1 MVSPITAWVQ
11 TLGVTSGLS
20 PSARLLFAIEQSMN
34 KGTLQVECL
43 GVSGPM
49 FHPLGSNRVV
59 HINDTAKRDPVHD
72 NNALDALG
80 DGFAEPVYG
89 ALLGL
94 ARPGTGHTTPW
105 EEHDFLRAGNTVGFQ
120 ATKIDHSTVRLEVDY
135 KGGRREFNAS
145 LVKHGG
151 GGGGG
156 SRFVL
161 SIEMVPS

>member
-1 MVSPITAWVQ
+1 MVSPITAWAQ

-20 PSARLLFAIEQSMN
+20 PSDRLLFAIKQSMN
-34 KGTLQVECL
+34 KGTLLVE
-43 GVSGPM
+43 VSQEM
-49 FHPLGSNRVV
+49 FAMLGSNPVV

-72 NNALDALG
+72 NYALDALG

-94 ARPGTGHTTPW
+94 ARPGTGHTTSW
-105 EEHDFLRAGNTVGFQ
+105 EEHDFLRAGNMVGFR
-120 ATKIDHSTVRLEVDY
+120 ATKIDHSKERLEVNY

-161 SIEMVPS
+161 SIEMVPN